1 MENWEPIPFLTVLFS
16 WFIKTSVI
24 ILAIYVVFFLLLQD
38 SASFPFS
45 LSLVQTWFDKTQFHR
60 YVFEQKIET
69 KDVNF
74 V

>member
-16 WFIKTSVI
+16 WFIKASVI
-24 ILAIYVVFFLLLQD
+24 ILAIYVVCFLLLQD

-45 LSLVQTWFDKTQFHR
+45 LSLVQTWFDKIQLHR
-60 YVFEQKIET
+60 YVFQKKVEI